1 MKREYPVNIKEG
13 AIWEDI
19 IDVIHYCVTLE
30 KWATEK
36 YKSLIHNLIPLTTVT
51 NTSFATFNHNNT
63 DYLKTW
69 TVYVEKKLKL

>member
-1 MKREYPVNIKEG
+1 MKKEHPVNIEEG
-13 AIWEDI
+13 GEDI
-19 IDVIHYCVTLE
+19 IDIIHYCVTLE